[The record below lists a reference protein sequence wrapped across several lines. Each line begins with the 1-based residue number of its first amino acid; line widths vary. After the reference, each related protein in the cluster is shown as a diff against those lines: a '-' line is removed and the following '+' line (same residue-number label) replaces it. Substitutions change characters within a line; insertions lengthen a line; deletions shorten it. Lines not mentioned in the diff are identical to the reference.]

1 MSHTNMNEWMNETN
15 EQINGGEVEY
25 QLINVDGI
33 MEIESL
39 NGPSL

>member
-1 MSHTNMNEWMNETN
+1 MNETN
-15 EQINGGEVEY
+15 EQMNGEVEY

-33 MEIESL
+33 IEIESL